1 MVKDS
6 SPVDE
11 EVDYVEKSDSFVIE
25 VFKYWILS
33 VMCLHGGNIWMVIY
47 IITIQS
53 NSLVL
58 Y

>member
-11 EVDYVEKSDSFVIE
+11 EVDYVEKSDLFVIE
-25 VFKYWILS
+25 VLKYWILS
-33 VMCLHGGNIWMVIY
+33 LMCLQSGNIWMVIY

-58 Y
+58 S